1 MTVREIFRRADNHIS
16 IISFAAVVCSRH
28 TTPSF
33 PRWREHHC
41 VTRPNDGCERD
52 SAYSR
57 SSNRKG
63 TTVTRLKNII
73 SRNFTAK
80 SRLKLSYLQYNLTKD
95 TWRTCIR
102 EDTQSK
108 RKWSYFKE
116 GSLIGCYLSGLCPLC
131 VRYVIKYRLFAG
143 INTRLSEF
151 QSS

>member
-1 MTVREIFRRADNHIS
+1 MAIKFGNKNLAIKFGNKI
-16 IISFAAVVCSRH
+16 A
-28 TTPSF
+28 
-33 PRWREHHC
+33 WRDQMM
-41 VTRPNDGCERD
+41 VAKD

-57 SSNRKG
+57 SSYRKG

-80 SRLKLSYLQYNLTKD
+80 SRLQLSYLQYNLTKD
-95 TWRTCIR
+95 TLRTCIR
-102 EDTQSK
+102 EDTLSK
-108 RKWSYFKE
+108 RKWSHFKE

-131 VRYVIKYRLFAG
+131 VRYVIKYRLFTG

>member
-80 SRLKLSYLQYNLTKD
+80 SRLKLLNLQQTLTKD
-95 TWRTCIR
+95 ILQSHMR
-102 EDTQSK
+102 EDTMSK
-108 RKWSYFKE
+108 RKDNISKS
-116 GSLIGCYLSGLCPLC
+116 SLIGCCLSRPCLLC
-131 VRYVIKYRLFAG
+131 VKYIIKCRLF
-143 INTRLSEF
+143 TRN
-151 QSS
+151 